1 MKLVSLLV
9 TAVSSLGFGVAPT
22 LAATYE
28 VTACASHPLAA
39 AGAFEQLNTSP
50 ATLETTTACRGTPI
64 GEFEGIVA
72 ADRPGNLGTPSGR
85 VAASTITAASGT
97 SIRAIRARRYL
108 GKRDNEWHV
117 WVRTGEG
124 TILESCE
131 VNASFSCTVGAEP
144 TSQSSW
150 TTYSGLA
157 TDSVSFGVSCRAA
170 VGDCVSASS
179 FRSAWAIVY
188 STVTTVDDPA
198 PPTSV
203 VVSGPLADGSHN
215 WLSGDM
221 AARLAAE
228 DASGIRRI
236 DLISDGVT
244 VGSVEGACD
253 FGLMRPCPGRL
264 EEHLLVETTR
274 LGDGEHRL
282 TARAVDAAGNA
293 TESTATVVRVDTS
306 APEAPLELRALPGAG
321 GSYRVSWRNPEQ
333 GAAAAIAAA
342 HYQLCMVRSNDCVSG
357 GVVPGTAITALPDL
371 QPPPGRS
378 PWDLLVWLQDGA
390 GHAERSRA
398 ARITLLPQTSSPPP
412 DPGPGGPRPPAPQ
425 PTDPR
430 RSAPGL
436 RVTSAVRTRHAIVVR
451 GTLKKGVAGRVVIS
465 LRRRPASRAWASRSV
480 VPRRGRFTVQ
490 FTNRRALR
498 SRRTYVTARFLA
510 TRSVTSQMVTRLVRR
525 DLRG

>member
-1 MKLVSLLV
+1 MKLASLFVLAV
-9 TAVSSLGFGVAPT
+9 TSLGFGAVPGT
-22 LAATYE
+22 AATYE

-64 GEFEGIVA
+64 GEFDGIVA
-72 ADRPGNLGTPSGR
+72 ADRPGSLGTPSGQI
-85 VAASTITAASGT
+85 AASKITAARGT

-117 WVRTGEG
+117 WVRSGEG
-124 TILESCE
+124 TVLESCE

-144 TSQSSW
+144 TSQLSW

-170 VGDCVSASS
+170 VGNCVSASS

-188 STVTTVDDPA
+188 STVTIVEDPA

-203 VVSGPLADGSHN
+203 TLSGPLADGSRN
-215 WLSGDM
+215 WLSGDVT
-221 AARLAAE
+221 ARLAAE

-236 DLISDGVT
+236 DLISEGVT
-244 VGSVEGACD
+244 VGPVEGACD

-264 EEHLLVETTR
+264 EEDLLVDTSR

-293 TESTATVVRVDTS
+293 TGSTATVVRVDTS

-333 GAAAAIAAA
+333 GTAAPIAAA
-342 HYQLCMVRSNDCVSG
+342 HYQLCIVKSDDCVSG
-357 GVVPGTAITALPDL
+357 GVVPGAAITSLPDL

-390 GHAERSRA
+390 GHADRSRA
-398 ARITLLPQTSSPPP
+398 ARITLVPAA
-412 DPGPGGPRPPAPQ
+412 PGPPSDPPAPQ
-425 PTDPR
+425 PADPR

-451 GTLKKGVAGRVVIS
+451 GTLKRGVVGRVVVS

-480 VPRRGRFTVQ
+480 VPRRGQFTVK

-498 SRRTYVTARFLA
+498 SRRAYVTARYLA
-510 TRSVTSQMVTRLVRR
+510 TRSVTSQKVTRLVRR
-525 DLRG
+525 NTRG